1 MVTEGTIVSFAKASK
16 KYGDSTAVRSVS
28 FDVDYG
34 EFLTL
39 VGHSGSGKSTLFKV
53 ILGEED
59 VDKGSVCRG
68 GVDVM
73 DMSERELL
81 EHRRNTGVIFQD
93 FRLLPK
99 KTAFEN
105 IAFAMEAL
113 GYDEEKIESDVPYA
127 LELVDLK
134 DKAWSFPQ
142 QLSGGEQQ
150 RVAIARAIVSQ
161 PELLLAD
168 EPTGNLDPVNSH
180 EVIGI
185 IKQVNK
191 MGTTVILTTHDKSVV
206 NKVKGRVITL
216 VNGEVA
222 MDDSR
227 GKYIL

>member
-1 MVTEGTIVSFAKASK
+1 MDTIISFDKAAKR
-16 KYGDSTAVRSVS
+16 YGDSVAVHDVS
-28 FDVDYG
+28 FGVGYD
-34 EFLTL
+34 EFVTL
-39 VGHSGSGKSTLFKV
+39 VGHSGSGKSTLFKL

-59 VDKGSVCRG
+59 PHTGSVCRAG
-68 GVDVM
+68 IDIA

-93 FRLLPK
+93 FRLLSK
-99 KTAFEN
+99 KTVFEN

-113 GYDEEKIESDVPYA
+113 GYEEDKIESDVPYA
-127 LELVDLK
+127 LELVDLQK
-134 DKAWSFPQ
+134 KAWSFPQ
-142 QLSGGEQQ
+142 ELSGGEQQ

-180 EVIGI
+180 EVISI
-185 IKQVNK
+185 LKQVNK
-191 MGTTVILTTHDKSVV
+191 IGTTVILTTHDKSVV

-222 MDDSR
+222 MDDLK

>member
-1 MVTEGTIVSFAKASK
+1 MDTVVTFQKASQR
-16 KYGDSTAVRSVS
+16 YGDSVAVRDVS
-28 FDVDYG
+28 FDVGYD
-34 EFLTL
+34 EFVTL
-39 VGHSGSGKSTLFKV
+39 VGHSGSGKSTLFKL
-53 ILGEED
+53 ILGEEPPHA
-59 VDKGSVCRG
+59 GSVYRS
-68 GVDVM
+68 GVEVTGM
-73 DMSERELL
+73 TERELL

-99 KTAFEN
+99 KTVFEN

-113 GYDEEKIESDVPYA
+113 GYADDRIESDVPYV

-134 DKAWSFPQ
+134 NKAWSFPQ
-142 QLSGGEQQ
+142 DLSGGEQQ

-168 EPTGNLDPVNSH
+168 EPTGNLDPVNAH

-185 IKQVNK
+185 LRQVNK
-191 MGTTVILTTHDKSVV
+191 IGTTVILTTHDKSVV

-222 MDDSR
+222 MDDTR